1 MADTPPPSLLQL
13 STAFVSVSLTS
24 FGGGLSGWMM
34 REFVGRRRWLAEDEF
49 MAGLALAQAFPG
61 VNVVNLS
68 IWLGYR
74 LRGGP
79 GALAAAAGMVV
90 PAVVVAVSVVALFQS
105 VAEAPVVRRVL
116 PGVGAAAIGLSLQ
129 MGLRAGR
136 RALRAPVPAVIM
148 VAVFAAVGVL
158 RLPLLPVVAVA
169 APVSVAYAW
178 PRR

>member
-1 MADTPPPSLLQL
+1 MPDLHPAPTLPQL
-13 STAFVSVSLTS
+13 CAAFAKVSLTS

-34 REFVGRRRWLAEDEF
+34 RDFVGRRRWV
-49 MAGLALAQAFPG
+49 ALAQAFPG

-79 GALAAAAGMVV
+79 GALAAALAMVV
-90 PAVVVAVSVVALFQS
+90 PAVIVAVSIVALFQS
-105 VAEAPVVRRVL
+105 VAEQPLVRRVL

-129 MGLRAGR
+129 TGLRAGR

-148 VAVFAAVGVL
+148 AGVFMCVGVL
-158 RLPLLPVVAVA
+158 RWPLLPVVAVA
-169 APVSVAYAW
+169 APVSIAFAW
-178 PRR
+178 PKR